1 MKRIAAAVLATAVIM
16 TLLLLTGGPGSLEP
30 STAEAHVSN
39 GQSYWYWELFTRRTS
54 SDQTPG
60 PRTDPTAIVWTAGP
74 QAPIASQDAVRDA
87 VNEFWGNRPASNQ
100 MTFDQLCLGQ
110 SRVARAL
117 TDSGT
122 QELRF
127 RTPGGWLR
135 DVNDYQGST
144 SRTCLSQWHM
154 RFWDDQEHTAA
165 YPDHGSPGQW
175 VVSGIHFD
183 KSTGSVPLP
192 DGPIVGRRYGTGHSV
207 SGRWNVYRNFGVN
220 KALRSLCGRS
230 RWRQFPGADREWRGS
245 RMDGYIARIDFQRD
259 DQGCPPGLY

>member
-1 MKRIAAAVLATAVIM
+1 MKRSATAMLTATSLM
-16 TLLLLTGGPGSLEP
+16 TLLACLPVSLDP
-30 STAEAHVSN
+30 PTARAHVSN
-39 GQSYWYWELFTRRTS
+39 GQSHWYWELFTRRTS
-54 SDQTPG
+54 STPTPG

-74 QAPIASQDAVRDA
+74 QAPVTRQEAVVDA
-87 VNEFWGNRPASNQ
+87 VNQFWGNRPTRNQ

-127 RTPGGWLR
+127 RTPGGAWVR

-154 RFWDDQEHTAA
+154 RFWDDQEHAEHYGA
-165 YPDHGSPGQW
+165 NHGGQGQW

-183 KSTGSVPLP
+183 RSTGSVRVPRYF
-192 DGPIVGRRYGTGHSV
+192 GRRYGTGHHV

-230 RWRQFPGADREWRGS
+230 RWRHFPGADREWRGS

-259 DQGCPPGLY
+259 ADGCPPGLH